1 MVLSSRGLGHR
12 PVTAGTG
19 VRIPL
24 GLPYISQL
32 SLTRKVEWGVE
43 VERTCRTAYTHI
55 HRDTS
60 WLIYGIFWKCR
71 RNGMAGDCK
80 SSDLVTVGSI
90 PTTSTNIQ
98 TCSWEVCDTMGT

>member
-12 PVTAGTG
+12 PFTAGTG

-43 VERTCRTAYTHI
+43 VERTCRTAHTHI

-60 WLIYGIFWKCR
+60 WLIYGIHHIKAHS
-71 RNGMAGDCK
+71 NA
-80 SSDLVTVGSI
+80 
-90 PTTSTNIQ
+90 
-98 TCSWEVCDTMGT
+98 

>member
-1 MVLSSRGLGHR
+1 MVPSSRGLGHH
-12 PVTAGTG
+12 PFTVVTG

-43 VERTCRTAYTHI
+43 VERTGRTAYTHI

-60 WLIYGIFWKCR
+60 WLIYGYYIEVHYRSGLSKI
-71 RNGMAGDCK
+71 RNTA
-80 SSDLVTVGSI
+80 
-90 PTTSTNIQ
+90 
-98 TCSWEVCDTMGT
+98 